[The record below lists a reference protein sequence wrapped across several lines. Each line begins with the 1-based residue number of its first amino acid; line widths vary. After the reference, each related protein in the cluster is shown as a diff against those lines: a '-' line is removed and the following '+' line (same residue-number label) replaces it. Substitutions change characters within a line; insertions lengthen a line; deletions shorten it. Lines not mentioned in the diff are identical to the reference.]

1 MGRRLAV
8 AISVAML
15 LVPSLAPTVNAA
27 ITVSR
32 NDGNDA
38 RGPLDLRSVVARHQR
53 GTTRF
58 VIHTHEPFSNAQ
70 VDGEIGFFE
79 IDIDT
84 NADRRADYL
93 VGVFYAAGR
102 MRGVLLRANGDL
114 VDRSLAAGRAGGSG
128 VTVEVLERKIG
139 SPDSFDF
146 VIFSVWAGDP
156 CSNRRPCVDSIPNE
170 YPLLRMDYT
179 APEIRFPAPEPRA
192 SSLTHPISFSIKDDR
207 YGTGVGGWEIQVR
220 RWGRT
225 RWATIDEGTK
235 SSATRR
241 IAPGGGSWEV
251 RIVAEDRRGNS
262 AVSQI
267 RRFVMPWDDADPAVS
282 YGGSWV
288 ANVGVVDMF
297 AETSHVG
304 QDGATYSIT
313 VPTGDRLCVL
323 GGPTTGPDATAAVTI
338 EGVAAGDLLE
348 SGGTLVGAAVFCT
361 IDLPAS
367 GPAEIVITVTSPEP
381 VTIDGLYVEGRT
393 A

>member
-1 MGRRLAV
+1 MGRRLTV
-8 AISVAML
+8 SMSVAML
-15 LVPSLAPTVNAA
+15 LVPSLAPTVNATT
-27 ITVSR
+27 TVSR

-38 RGPLDLRSVVARHQR
+38 RGPLDLRSVQARHQ
-53 GTTRF
+53 GETTRF
-58 VIHTHEPFSNAQ
+58 VIGTHEPFSNAQ

-102 MRGVLLRANGDL
+102 MRGVLVRANGDL
-114 VDRSLAAGRAGGSG
+114 VDRSLAAGRARGSG
-128 VTVEVLERKIG
+128 VTVEVPERKIG
-139 SPDSFDF
+139 SPESFDF

-179 APEIRFPAPEPRA
+179 APEIRFPAPDPQA
-192 SSLTHPISFSIKDDR
+192 SSPTHPISFWVKDDR
-207 YGTGVGGWEIQVR
+207 YGTGVGGWGIQVR

-235 SSATRR
+235 SSTTRR
-241 IAPGGGSWEV
+241 ISPGGGSWEV

-262 AVSQI
+262 SVSEI
-267 RRFVMPWDDADPAVS
+267 RRFVMPWDDADPAVN

-288 ANVGVVDMF
+288 ANVDVEGMF
-297 AETSHVG
+297 ARTSHVG
-304 QDGATYSIT
+304 QNGATYSIT

-323 GGPTTGPDATAAVTI
+323 GGPTSGDATAAVTI
-338 EGVAAGDLLE
+338 EGVAAGNLLE
-348 SGGTLVGAAVFCT
+348 SGGTLVGAEVYCT
-361 IDLPAS
+361 NDLPAS
-367 GPAEIVITVTSPEP
+367 GSAAIVVTVTSAEP